1 MRTEADEIN
10 IYKIFKLTTY
20 FFYKNILIIKLGL
33 YIYFLYDVNNIV
45 FITLLKNDIILY
57 CIHNY
62 NIYI

>member
-45 FITLLKNDIILY
+45 FITLLKMI
-57 CIHNY
+57 
-62 NIYI
+62 